1 MTDDE
6 AKDFVVKNFDEYF
19 KSTEKEMNS
28 KLDEEK
34 SLRKVAE
41 LLYIFLTTP
50 GEVEKYVKMMQSSSF
65 DICGHRYNI
74 EIFNL
79 FDPELQLI
87 NTES

>member
-19 KSTEKEMNS
+19 KST
-28 KLDEEK
+28 EK